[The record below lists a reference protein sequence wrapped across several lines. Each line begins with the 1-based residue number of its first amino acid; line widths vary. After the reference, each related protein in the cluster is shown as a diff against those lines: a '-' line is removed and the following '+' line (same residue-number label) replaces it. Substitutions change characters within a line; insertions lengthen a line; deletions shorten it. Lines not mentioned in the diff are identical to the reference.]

1 MSFSV
6 TTLTSKGTELL
17 AAATVSDRLIIVGCD
32 ADTTQLNQTQ
42 AQAIQTRP
50 VSPTCT
56 TTEVT
61 SLSVA
66 SDHITCRIYFN
77 STDST
82 GGDVKSLYLYG
93 YLESAPSDIYV
104 IYVVSNSTTFHL
116 PTSSDVINEWEG
128 KLDIVYT
135 ISPDSVGF
143 ATLATYA
150 SESEFSALK
159 NDYDS
164 LKDRVVT
171 THAAGTPTQ
180 GDPNQNIYGLKTFNS
195 SVSFNGS
202 ADFTSS
208 VSFDFTASVDTH
220 IMLFTRGGGSDVWL
234 RSDKKTLGSDTYTEC
249 AFTFYDWMAENNTQN
264 ELDTIAVYGNFLC
277 TREVILGNRAI
288 GPSLYYAD
296 MYGRASL
303 HIEFMNTET
312 SSPQFVM
319 VEAPQSD
326 PSEDYIA
333 ITAHSIEF
341 TSSDVTFN
349 ASDIIFTQ
357 GSGANH
363 IEWIIPEEEPIKIW
377 ADDTDGGSLFIDAA
391 NARFRHFVID
401 VQDDSDEEA
410 TAFLLL
416 RDLAKSP
423 AIVMTGYDDPTER
436 DYLTL
441 EATDLFVRAN
451 LSSIRGDVRLVNPVN
466 DHYVTVNCSEDA
478 FMVSNDIVTAYTQ
491 SSSRTNLGR
500 NTRPFNEVWA
510 VAFQLSSTY
519 SNVCIFEEDGDIVLQ
534 PASGGAV
541 SINYLNCNGMY
552 GLAPYLN
559 SSTLSLAIG
568 GLINVWSSE
577 LVSIQSVIHAG
588 EQITIPANTVYTVQL
603 DGATGKYVRD
613 SYTIPAGKYRALIG
627 MDMTTSTYH
636 NFITLQRES

>member
-1 MSFSV
+1 MPFSV

-202 ADFTSS
+202 VDFTNS
-208 VSFDFTASVDTH
+208 VSFDFTPSIDTH
-220 IMLFTRGGGSDVWL
+220 IMLFTYGGGHDVWL
-234 RSDKKTLGSDTYTEC
+234 RSDKKTLGSDYYTEC
-249 AFTFYDWMAENNTQN
+249 AFTFYDGTPTPN

-296 MYGRASL
+296 MSGSASL

-333 ITAHSIEF
+333 ITSYTLEINS
-341 TSSDVTFN
+341 TDVYFN
-349 ASDIIFTQ
+349 ASDITFTQ

-363 IEWIIPEEEPIKIW
+363 IEWLIPEEDPIKVW
-377 ADDTDGGSLFIDAA
+377 ADDTDTGSLFTDAS
-391 NARFRHFVID
+391 NVRFRHFVID
-401 VQDDSDEEA
+401 VQEDYDDE
-410 TAFLLL
+410 TTTYITI
-416 RDLAKSP
+416 RDRTKAP
-423 AIVMTGYDDPTER
+423 TIVMASYDDPTER

-441 EATDLFVRAN
+441 EATDLFVRAT
-451 LSSIRGDVRLVNPVN
+451 LSSIRGDVRLVNPDN
-466 DHYVTVNCSEDA
+466 DHYVAVKCSEDA
-478 FMVSNDIVTAYTQ
+478 FMVYNDIVTAYTQ

-510 VAFQLSSTY
+510 VAFQLASTY
-519 SNVCIFEEDGDIVLQ
+519 ANVCIFEDDGDIVLQ

-541 SINYLNCNGMY
+541 SINYMNCNGMY
-552 GLAPYLN
+552 GLAPHLN

-568 GLINVWSSE
+568 GLIDVWSSE

-603 DGATGKYVRD
+603 DGATGKYVKD
-613 SYTIPAGKYRALIG
+613 SSYTIPAGKYRALIG

>member
-1 MSFSV
+1 MAFSV

-195 SVSFNGS
+195 AVSFNGS
-202 ADFTSS
+202 IDFTSS
-208 VSFDFTASVDTH
+208 VSFDFTSSIDTH
-220 IMLFTRGGGSDVWL
+220 IMLFTYSGGHDVWL
-234 RSDKKTLGSDTYTEC
+234 RSDKKTLGSDYYTEC
-249 AFTFYDWMAENNTQN
+249 AFTFYDGTPTPN

-296 MYGRASL
+296 MYGSASL
-303 HIEFMNTET
+303 HIEFMNGET
-312 SSPQFVM
+312 QSPQFVM
-319 VEAPQSD
+319 VEAPQSA
-326 PSEDYIA
+326 PLESYIA
-333 ITAHSIEF
+333 ITSYTLEIN
-341 TSSDVTFN
+341 SKNVTFN
-349 ASDIIFTQ
+349 ASDITFTQ

-363 IEWIIPEEEPIKIW
+363 IEWLIPEEDPIKVW
-377 ADDTDGGSLFIDAA
+377 ADDTDTGSLFTDAS
-391 NARFRHFVID
+391 NVRFRHFVID
-401 VQDDSDEEA
+401 VQEDYEDE
-410 TAFLLL
+410 TTTYITI
-416 RDLAKSP
+416 RDRTKAP
-423 AIVMTGYDDPTER
+423 TIVMVSYDDPTER

-441 EATDLFVRAN
+441 EATDLFVRAT

-510 VAFQLSSTY
+510 VAFQLASTY
-519 SNVCIFEEDGDIVLQ
+519 SNVCIFEDDGDIVLQ

-541 SINYLNCNGMY
+541 SINYMNCNGMY
-552 GLAPYLN
+552 GLAPHLN

-568 GLINVWSSE
+568 GLIDVWSSE

>member
-1 MSFSV
+1 MPFSV

-202 ADFTSS
+202 VDFTNS
-208 VSFDFTASVDTH
+208 VSFDFTPSIDTH
-220 IMLFTRGGGSDVWL
+220 IMLFTYGGGHDVWL
-234 RSDKKTLGSDTYTEC
+234 RSDKKTLGSDYYTEC
-249 AFTFYDWMAENNTQN
+249 AFTFYDGTPTPN

-296 MYGRASL
+296 MSGSASL

-333 ITAHSIEF
+333 ITSYTLEINS
-341 TSSDVTFN
+341 TDVYFN
-349 ASDIIFTQ
+349 ASDITFTQ

-363 IEWIIPEEEPIKIW
+363 IEWLIPEEDPIKVW
-377 ADDTDGGSLFIDAA
+377 ADDTDTGSLFTDAS
-391 NARFRHFVID
+391 NVRFRHFVID
-401 VQDDSDEEA
+401 VQEDYDDV
-410 TAFLLL
+410 TTTYITI
-416 RDLAKSP
+416 RDRTKAP
-423 AIVMTGYDDPTER
+423 TIVMASYDDPTER

-441 EATDLFVRAN
+441 EATDLFVRAT
-451 LSSIRGDVRLVNPVN
+451 LSSIRGDVRLVNPDN
-466 DHYVTVNCSEDA
+466 DHYVAVKCSEDA
-478 FMVSNDIVTAYTQ
+478 FMVYNDIVTAYTQ

-510 VAFQLSSTY
+510 VAFQLASTY
-519 SNVCIFEEDGDIVLQ
+519 ANVCIFEDDGDIVLQ

-541 SINYLNCNGMY
+541 SINYMNCNGMY
-552 GLAPYLN
+552 GLAPHLN

-568 GLINVWSSE
+568 GLIDVWSSE

-603 DGATGKYVRD
+603 DGATGKYVKD
-613 SYTIPAGKYRALIG
+613 SSYTIPAGKYRALIG

>member
-1 MSFSV
+1 MPFSV

-202 ADFTSS
+202 VDFTNS
-208 VSFDFTASVDTH
+208 VSFDFTPSIDTH
-220 IMLFTRGGGSDVWL
+220 IMLFTYGGGHDVWL
-234 RSDKKTLGSDTYTEC
+234 RSDKKTLGSDYYTEC
-249 AFTFYDWMAENNTQN
+249 AFTFYDGTPTPN

-296 MYGRASL
+296 MSGSASL

-333 ITAHSIEF
+333 ITSYTLEINS
-341 TSSDVTFN
+341 TDVYFN
-349 ASDIIFTQ
+349 ASDITFTQ

-363 IEWIIPEEEPIKIW
+363 IEWLIPEEDPIKVW
-377 ADDTDGGSLFIDAA
+377 ADDTDTGSLFTDAS
-391 NARFRHFVID
+391 NVRFRHFVID
-401 VQDDSDEEA
+401 VQEDYDDE
-410 TAFLLL
+410 TTTYITI
-416 RDLAKSP
+416 RDRTKAP
-423 AIVMTGYDDPTER
+423 TIVMASYDDPTER

-441 EATDLFVRAN
+441 EATDLFVRAT
-451 LSSIRGDVRLVNPVN
+451 LSSIRGDVRLVNPDN
-466 DHYVTVNCSEDA
+466 DHYVAVKCSEDA
-478 FMVSNDIVTAYTQ
+478 FMVYNDIVTAYTQ

-510 VAFQLSSTY
+510 VAFQLASTY
-519 SNVCIFEEDGDIVLQ
+519 SNVCIFEDDGDIVLQ

-541 SINYLNCNGMY
+541 SINYINCNGMY
-552 GLAPYLN
+552 GLAPHLN

-568 GLINVWSSE
+568 GFIDVWSSE
-577 LVSIQSVIHAG
+577 LASIQSVIHAG
-588 EQITIPANTVYTVQL
+588 EQITIPANTVYTVKL
-603 DGATGKYVRD
+603 DGSTGNYVRD
-613 SYTIPAGKYRALIG
+613 SYTIPSGKYRALMG

-636 NFITLQRES
+636 NFITLVRET

>member
-1 MSFSV
+1 MPFSV

-202 ADFTSS
+202 VDFTNS
-208 VSFDFTASVDTH
+208 VSFDFTPSIDTH
-220 IMLFTRGGGSDVWL
+220 IMLFTYGGGHDVWL
-234 RSDKKTLGSDTYTEC
+234 RSDKKTLGSDYYTEC
-249 AFTFYDWMAENNTQN
+249 AFTFYDGTPTPN

-277 TREVILGNRAI
+277 TREVLLGNRAI

-296 MYGRASL
+296 MSGSASL

-333 ITAHSIEF
+333 ITSYTLEINS
-341 TSSDVTFN
+341 TDVYFN
-349 ASDIIFTQ
+349 ASDITFTQ

-363 IEWIIPEEEPIKIW
+363 IEWLIPEEDPIKVW
-377 ADDTDGGSLFIDAA
+377 ADDTDTGSLFTDAS
-391 NARFRHFVID
+391 NVRFRHFVID
-401 VQDDSDEEA
+401 VQEDYDDE
-410 TAFLLL
+410 TTTYITI
-416 RDLAKSP
+416 RDRTKAP
-423 AIVMTGYDDPTER
+423 TIVMASYDDPTER

-441 EATDLFVRAN
+441 EATDLFVRAT
-451 LSSIRGDVRLVNPVN
+451 LSSIRGDVRLVNPDN
-466 DHYVTVNCSEDA
+466 DHYVAVKCSEDA
-478 FMVSNDIVTAYTQ
+478 FMVYNDIVTAYTQ

-510 VAFQLSSTY
+510 VAFQLASTY
-519 SNVCIFEEDGDIVLQ
+519 SNVCIFEDDGDIVLQ

-541 SINYLNCNGMY
+541 SINYINCNGMY
-552 GLAPYLN
+552 GLAPHLN

-568 GLINVWSSE
+568 GFIDVWSSE
-577 LVSIQSVIHAG
+577 LASIQSVIHAG
-588 EQITIPANTVYTVQL
+588 EQITIPANTVYTVKL
-603 DGATGKYVRD
+603 DGSTGNYVRD
-613 SYTIPAGKYRALIG
+613 SYTIPSGKYRALMG

-636 NFITLQRES
+636 NFITLVRET

>member
-1 MSFSV
+1 MAFSV

-32 ADTTQLNQTQ
+32 ADTTQLNQAQ

-150 SESEFSALK
+150 SESEFSSLK

-195 SVSFNGS
+195 AVSFNGS
-202 ADFTSS
+202 IDFTSS
-208 VSFDFTASVDTH
+208 VSFDFTSSIDTH
-220 IMLFTRGGGSDVWL
+220 IMLFTYGGGHDVWL
-234 RSDKKTLGSDTYTEC
+234 RSDKKTLGSDYYTEC
-249 AFTFYDWMAENNTQN
+249 AFTFYDGTPTPN

-296 MYGRASL
+296 MYGSASL
-303 HIEFMNTET
+303 HIEFMNGET
-312 SSPQFVM
+312 QSPQFVM
-319 VEAPQSD
+319 VEAPQSA
-326 PSEDYIA
+326 PLESYIA
-333 ITAHSIEF
+333 ITSYTLEIN
-341 TSSDVTFN
+341 SKDVTFN
-349 ASDIIFTQ
+349 ASDITFTQ

-363 IEWIIPEEEPIKIW
+363 IEWLIPEEDPIKVW
-377 ADDTDGGSLFIDAA
+377 ADDTDTGSLFTDAS
-391 NARFRHFVID
+391 NVRFRHFVID
-401 VQDDSDEEA
+401 VQEDYEDE
-410 TAFLLL
+410 TTTYITI
-416 RDLAKSP
+416 RDRTKVP
-423 AIVMTGYDDPTER
+423 AIVMASYDDPTER

-441 EATDLFVRAN
+441 EATDLFVRAT

-510 VAFQLSSTY
+510 VAFQLASTY
-519 SNVCIFEEDGDIVLQ
+519 SNVCIFEDDGDIVLQ

-541 SINYLNCNGMY
+541 SINYMNCNGMY
-552 GLAPYLN
+552 GLAPHLN

-568 GLINVWSSE
+568 GLIDVWSSE

-588 EQITIPANTVYTVQL
+588 EQITIPANTVYTVKL
-603 DGATGKYVRD
+603 DGSTGKYVRD

-636 NFITLQRES
+636 NFITLVRED

>member
-1 MSFSV
+1 MAFSV

-195 SVSFNGS
+195 AVSFNGS
-202 ADFTSS
+202 IDFTSS
-208 VSFDFTASVDTH
+208 VSFDFTSSIDTH
-220 IMLFTRGGGSDVWL
+220 IMLFTYGGGHDVWL
-234 RSDKKTLGSDTYTEC
+234 RSDKKTLGSDYYTEC
-249 AFTFYDWMAENNTQN
+249 AFTFYDGTPTPN

-296 MYGRASL
+296 MYGSASL
-303 HIEFMNTET
+303 HIEFMNGET
-312 SSPQFVM
+312 QSPQFVM
-319 VEAPQSD
+319 VEAPQSA
-326 PSEDYIA
+326 PLESYIA
-333 ITAHSIEF
+333 ITSYTLEIN
-341 TSSDVTFN
+341 SKDVTFN
-349 ASDIIFTQ
+349 ASDITFTQ

-363 IEWIIPEEEPIKIW
+363 IEWLIPEEDPIKVW
-377 ADDTDGGSLFIDAA
+377 ADDTDTGSLFTDAS
-391 NARFRHFVID
+391 NVRFRHFVID
-401 VQDDSDEEA
+401 VQEDYEDE
-410 TAFLLL
+410 TTTYITI
-416 RDLAKSP
+416 RDRTKAP
-423 AIVMTGYDDPTER
+423 TIVMVSYDDPTER

-441 EATDLFVRAN
+441 EATDLFVRAT

-510 VAFQLSSTY
+510 VAFQLASTY
-519 SNVCIFEEDGDIVLQ
+519 SNVCIFEDDGDIVLQ

-541 SINYLNCNGMY
+541 SINYMNCNGMY
-552 GLAPYLN
+552 GLAPHLN

-568 GLINVWSSE
+568 GLIDVWSSE

>member
-171 THAAGTPTQ
+171 THASGTPTQ

-195 SVSFNGS
+195 AVSFNGS
-202 ADFTSS
+202 IDFTSS
-208 VSFDFTASVDTH
+208 VSFDFTSSIDTH
-220 IMLFTRGGGSDVWL
+220 IMLFTYGGGHDVWL
-234 RSDKKTLGSDTYTEC
+234 RSDKKTLGSDYYTEC
-249 AFTFYDWMAENNTQN
+249 AFTFYDGTPTPN

-277 TREVILGNRAI
+277 TREVILGNRVI

-296 MYGRASL
+296 MYGSASL
-303 HIEFMNTET
+303 HIEFMNGET
-312 SSPQFVM
+312 QSPQFVM
-319 VEAPQSD
+319 VEAPQSA
-326 PSEDYIA
+326 PLESYIA
-333 ITAHSIEF
+333 ITSYTLEIN
-341 TSSDVTFN
+341 SKDVTFN
-349 ASDIIFTQ
+349 ASDITFTQ

-363 IEWIIPEEEPIKIW
+363 IEWLIPEEDPIKVW
-377 ADDTDGGSLFIDAA
+377 ADDTDTGSLFTDAS
-391 NARFRHFVID
+391 NVRFRHFVID
-401 VQDDSDEEA
+401 VQEDYEDE
-410 TAFLLL
+410 TTTYITI
-416 RDLAKSP
+416 RDRTKVP
-423 AIVMTGYDDPTER
+423 TIVMASYDDPTER

-441 EATDLFVRAN
+441 EATDLFVRAT

-510 VAFQLSSTY
+510 VAFQLASTY
-519 SNVCIFEEDGDIVLQ
+519 SNVCIFEDDGDIVLQ

-541 SINYLNCNGMY
+541 SINYMNCNGMY

-568 GLINVWSSE
+568 GFIDVWSSE
-577 LVSIQSVIHAG
+577 LASIQSVIHAG
-588 EQITIPANTVYTVQL
+588 EQITIPANTVYTVKL
-603 DGATGKYVRD
+603 DGSTGKYVRD

-636 NFITLQRES
+636 NFITLVRED

>member
-1 MSFSV
+1 MAFSV
-6 TTLTSKGTELL
+6 TTLTTKGIELL

-195 SVSFNGS
+195 AVSFNGS
-202 ADFTSS
+202 IDFTSS
-208 VSFDFTASVDTH
+208 VSFDFTSSIDTH
-220 IMLFTRGGGSDVWL
+220 IMLFTYGGGHDVWL
-234 RSDKKTLGSDTYTEC
+234 RSDKKTLGSDYYTEC
-249 AFTFYDWMAENNTQN
+249 AFTFYDGTPTPN

-296 MYGRASL
+296 MYGSASL
-303 HIEFMNTET
+303 HLEFLNTET

-333 ITAHSIEF
+333 ITSYTLEINS
-341 TSSDVTFN
+341 TDVYFN
-349 ASDIIFTQ
+349 AADIKFTQ

-363 IEWIIPEEEPIKIW
+363 IEWIIPEEDPIKVW
-377 ADDTDGGSLFIDAA
+377 ADDTDTGSLFTDAS
-391 NARFRHFVID
+391 NVRFRHFVID
-401 VQDDSDEEA
+401 VQEDYADE
-410 TAFLLL
+410 TTTYITI
-416 RDLAKSP
+416 RDRTKVP
-423 AIVMTGYDDPTER
+423 TIVMASYDDPTER

-441 EATDLFVRAN
+441 EATDLFVRAT

-510 VAFQLSSTY
+510 VAFQLASTY
-519 SNVCIFEEDGDIVLQ
+519 SNVCIFEDDGDIVLQ

-541 SINYLNCNGMY
+541 SINYMNCNGMY

-568 GLINVWSSE
+568 GFIDVWSSE
-577 LVSIQSVIHAG
+577 LASIQSVIHAG
-588 EQITIPANTVYTVQL
+588 EQITIPANTVYTVKL
-603 DGATGKYVRD
+603 DGSTGKYVRD

-636 NFITLQRES
+636 NFITLVRED